1 VAITEMASRISPSE
15 RTTDEL
21 WLRGLLSCFGLPFR
35 LGLLLLCL
43 LLLLLPGLAAPSAL
57 SAEASLSLSI

>member
-1 VAITEMASRISPSE
+1 MASRISPSE
-15 RTTDEL
+15 RTTEEL

-35 LGLLLLCL
+35 PGLLLLCLLLLL

>member
-1 VAITEMASRISPSE
+1 MASRISPSE

-43 LLLLLPGLAAPSAL
+43 LLLLLLLPGLAAPSAL